1 MITLLSKLIIKN
13 NKDFKDAKVRKAY
26 GVLCGAV
33 GIFLNLCLFAF
44 KFIAGSISGSIAI
57 TADAF
62 NNLSD
67 AGSSLITLVG
77 FKMAGHKPDPD
88 HPFGHGRIE
97 YLSGLMVS
105 VIIII
110 MAYELMKDSIIK
122 IIHPESTEFS
132 PLILVIL
139 IASILVKC
147 YMAHY
152 NKSVG
157 KKIDSSAM
165 CATATDSLSDTI
177 ATFVVLIGSVV
188 AHKTGIMIDGY
199 CGVIVSLFVC
209 FAGIGAIKDTV
220 GPLLGQAPDEDF
232 VNQIEEIVMSPEHR
246 ELGILGIHDLI
257 VHDYGPGRLMI
268 SLHAEV
274 PSNGSIMDL
283 HDLVDNIEHDLQTE
297 LNCHATIH
305 MDPVLVD
312 DEETNRMKAILD
324 SIIETMNTAY
334 KDRIE
339 SAKGKSK
346 RKYKPITFHDFRI
359 VKGPTHTNLIFD
371 VVLPF
376 DFDMNDDEV
385 TFTIQFEV
393 RKTNPSYFCVIEVDK
408 AYA

>member
-13 NKDFKDAKVRKAY
+13 NEDFKDAKVRKAY

-33 GIFLNLCLFAF
+33 GIFLNLCLFTF

-77 FKMAGHKPDPD
+77 FKMAGQKPDPD

-122 IIHPESTEFS
+122 IIHPEATEFS

-157 KKIDSSAM
+157 QKIDSSAM

-220 GPLLGQAPDEDF
+220 GPLLGQSPDEEF
-232 VNQIEEIVMSPEHR
+232 VNQIERIVMSPEHM

-312 DEETNRMKAILD
+312 DEETNRMKAILE

-339 SAKGKSK
+339 SSKGKSK

-371 VVLPF
+371 IVLPF
-376 DFDMNDDEV
+376 DFDMSDDEV
-385 TFTIQFEV
+385 TSTIQLEV

>member
-1 MITLLSKLIIKN
+1 MVTLLSKLIIKN
-13 NKDFKDAKVRKAY
+13 NKEYKDSAVRKAY

-132 PLILVIL
+132 VIVVVILV
-139 IASILVKC
+139 ASILVKC
-147 YMAHY
+147 YMALY
-152 NKSVG
+152 NKSIG
-157 KKIDSSAM
+157 GKIDSAAM
-165 CATATDSLSDTI
+165 KATATDSLSDTI
-177 ATFVVLIGSVV
+177 ATFVVLIGTFVT
-188 AHKTGIMIDGY
+188 HFTGIMIDGY
-199 CGVIVSLFVC
+199 CGVIVSLFIC

-220 GPLLGQAPDEDF
+220 GPLLGQSPDEEF
-232 VNQIEEIVMSPEHR
+232 VAEITKIVMSPEHV

-257 VHDYGPGRLMI
+257 VHDYGPGRVMI
-268 SLHAEV
+268 TLHAEV

-283 HDLVDNIEHDLQTE
+283 HDLIDNIEHDLQTE
-297 LNCHATIH
+297 LNCQATIH

-312 DEETNRMKAILD
+312 DEETNRMKAIVD
-324 SIIETMNTAY
+324 SIIESVNSSY
-334 KDRIE
+334 KERIE
-339 SAKGKSK
+339 SSKSK
-346 RKYKPITFHDFRI
+346 RKFRNVTFHDFRI

-371 VVLPF
+371 IVLPF
-376 DFDMNDDEV
+376 DFDMTDDEIV
-385 TFTIQFEV
+385 DLIQLEV
-393 RKTNPSYFCVIEVDK
+393 RKTNPSYFCVIDVDK

>member
-1 MITLLSKLIIKN
+1 MITLLSKLFIKN
-13 NKDFKDAKVRKAY
+13 SKEYKDAKVRKAY
-26 GVLCGAV
+26 GILCGAV

-44 KFIAGSISGSIAI
+44 KFIAGNLSGSIAI

-77 FKMAGHKPDPD
+77 FKMAGQKPDPD

-110 MAYELMKDSIIK
+110 MAYELLKDSVLK
-122 IIHPESTEFS
+122 VIHPEATEFS
-132 PLILVIL
+132 VLIIVIL
-139 IASILVKC
+139 ICSILVKC
-147 YMAHY
+147 YMAFY

-157 KKIDSSAM
+157 KRIDSTAM
-165 CATATDSLSDTI
+165 SATATDSLSDTI
-177 ATFVVLIGSVV
+177 ATFVVLIGTIVTY
-188 AHKTGIMIDGY
+188 KTGIMIDGY
-199 CGVIVSLFVC
+199 CGIIVSLFVF

-220 GPLLGQAPDEDF
+220 GPLLGAAPDEEL
-232 VNQIEEIVMSPEHR
+232 VSQIEQIVLSPEHM

-274 PSNGSIMDL
+274 PSNGSIMEL
-283 HDLVDNIEHDLQTE
+283 HDLIDNIEHDLQTE
-297 LNCHATIH
+297 LNCQATIH

-312 DEETNRMKAILD
+312 DEETNRMKAIVD
-324 SIIETMNTAY
+324 SIIAAMNASY

-339 SAKGKSK
+339 KSKNKNK
-346 RKYKPITFHDFRI
+346 RKYKEITFHDFRI

-371 VVLPF
+371 IVLPF
-376 DFDMNDDEV
+376 DFDMDDDAV
-385 TFTIQFEV
+385 SDYIQLEV
-393 RKTNPSYFCVIEVDK
+393 RKTNPSYFCVIDIDK